1 MTKVLGRLL
10 LQKKVAILERW
21 HLLILDTY
29 PADSSRFLKQEK
41 DRFAN
46 PVGSIISAGIEALY
60 DELIGEMDPDRLS
73 TCLDSI
79 IRVRAVQ
86 DFSPSNA
93 VAFIPLLKRIIKK
106 ELQNKIKGGRLF
118 EELVKFECRI
128 DDMIL
133 RTLDIYMQCRE
144 QIYKIRVKELKEE
157 RDGVLR
163 LLARTNSKDKEPS
176 KE

>member
-1 MTKVLGRLL
+1 
-10 LQKKVAILERW
+10 
-21 HLLILDTY
+21 
-29 PADSSRFLKQEK
+29 
-41 DRFAN
+41 
-46 PVGSIISAGIEALY
+46 
-60 DELIGEMDPDRLS
+60 
-73 TCLDSI
+73 
-79 IRVRAVQ
+79 
-86 DFSPSNA
+86 
-93 VAFIPLLKRIIKK
+93 
-106 ELQNKIKGGRLF
+106 
-118 EELVKFECRI
+118 VKFECRI